1 MIFRKLG
8 GSGIEVSAIGLGA
21 WAIGGWM
28 WGGADDKKSTAAIHA
43 ALDQGINL
51 IDTAATYGYGHSE
64 GVVGRAIAGRRNKVV
79 LATKCGLIWD
89 REEGT
94 FFTHADE
101 KGISSRPSTMKI
113 FRNLRPDSIT
123 AELDRSLTRLRT
135 DHVDLYQTHWQ
146 DKATPI
152 EDTMA
157 ALLKLKD
164 QGKIRAIGVSNA
176 TVEEMTAYGP
186 IDTDQEKYS
195 LLDRQI
201 ETNGTVAYCREHK
214 VGILAY
220 SPLANGLLTGKL
232 PPDREYNPGDLRK
245 ANPRFMPR
253 NVQRV
258 NAMLE
263 TLRGLAAEHH
273 VGVGQLVI
281 AWTFSQPG
289 ITCVL
294 CGARDVAQATEN
306 AAAGAVTLTPEEL
319 SVIQEAVHG

>member
-1 MIFRKLG
+1 MIFRELG
-8 GSGIEVSAIGLGA
+8 ASGIEVSAVGLGA

-28 WGGADDKKSTAAIHA
+28 WGGTDEQKSIAAIHA
-43 ALDQGINL
+43 ALDQGITL
-51 IDTAATYGYGHSE
+51 VDTAATYGYGRSE
-64 GVVGRAIAGRRNKVV
+64 EIVGRAIAGRRNHVV

-89 REEGT
+89 REDGT
-94 FFTHADE
+94 FFTYADE
-101 KGISSRPSTMKI
+101 KGISSRPATMKI

-123 AELDRSLTRLRT
+123 AELERSLTRLQT
-135 DHVDLYQTHWQ
+135 DYVDLYQTHWQ

-186 IDTDQEKYS
+186 IDSDQEKYS

-201 ETNGTVAYCREHK
+201 ETNGTVAYCREHH

-232 PPDREYNPGDLRK
+232 RPDREYNPGDLRK

-253 NVQRV
+253 NVERV

-263 TLRGLAAEHH
+263 KLRGLAAAHRATL
-273 VGVGQLVI
+273 GQLVI

-294 CGARDVAQATEN
+294 CGIRDVAQATEN
-306 AAAGAVTLTPEEL
+306 AGAAAISLQPDEL
-319 SVIQEAVHG
+319 SAIQEAIHA

>member
-1 MIFRKLG
+1 
-8 GSGIEVSAIGLGA
+8 
-21 WAIGGWM
+21 
-28 WGGADDKKSTAAIHA
+28 
-43 ALDQGINL
+43 
-51 IDTAATYGYGHSE
+51 
-64 GVVGRAIAGRRNKVV
+64 
-79 LATKCGLIWD
+79 
-89 REEGT
+89 
-94 FFTHADE
+94 
-101 KGISSRPSTMKI
+101 MKI

-164 QGKIRAIGVSNA
+164 QGKIRRHRRLQRHGRGNDRLRTDRHRPGEIQPP
-176 TVEEMTAYGP
+176 GP
-186 IDTDQEKYS
+186 
-195 LLDRQI
+195 QI

-253 NVQRV
+253 QRP
-258 NAMLE
+258 AGQCHAGDSPWAG
-263 TLRGLAAEHH
+263 REHH
-273 VGVGQLVI
+273 GRLGQLVI

-306 AAAGAVTLTPEEL
+306 AAAGASP
-319 SVIQEAVHG
+319 